1 MAVSNSV
8 SLSTNFNV
16 DPYYD
21 DFDESKNFY
30 RVLFRPG
37 LAVQARE
44 LTQMQTI
51 IQNQIDRL
59 GEHIFKEGSTVR
71 GVELNYDDRLSFI
84 KLRDNSANG
93 TSVNVNAFKDKVITG
108 SSTGITANV
117 MQIAAGSE
125 ADAPNYKTLFIKY
138 TKGQIANRTFANGE
152 QITTSSGLAAN
163 LISTGA
169 FGTGSQ
175 ITLGEGIIYAK
186 DHFIRF
192 PAQTLIL
199 DKYTNRPSYRVGANI
214 VEEVIQSSVD
224 TTLLDPAQGS
234 YNYAAP
240 GADRLKLNPILMKQP
255 ESTAPKG
262 NTFIEFV
269 RLKNGIIQE
278 EAVKPQY
285 AQIRDYMARRTFDE
299 SGHYIVKGWS
309 VTLEEHLM
317 QAGNGGTYLASNG
330 GNNDLLVASISPGR
344 GYISGYDHESLTTNF
359 MDIRKGLDFKN
370 VDDVPV
376 AANYGNYVVVDN
388 VVGNW
393 PTGTHAQ
400 VSLRS
405 NFANAVSNSDYST
418 TTAVGVEYGK
428 ARVRHISHVAGT
440 MGNHEATYNMYL
452 YDIKMTANT
461 FASVKSVYVDN
472 AGADGKADIVL
483 TSGAAK
489 LVDTSFNRSVYKTG
503 AEYVKSVRNS
513 SGAVNLDFNY
523 NDTFDVTIATDGTFT
538 VTTNNADENWP
549 YSTGALNTSQK
560 QKNFYLVLN
569 EQANSASTLTGT
581 LSISAGGN
589 TVTGSGTGFTSR
601 INAGDQLKFTGYANT
616 FEVSAVTN
624 DTALSVQQSSNLT
637 LSGVTYKKDYASGTV
652 IDMSG
657 VGGDATART
666 VTVDSSTQASFDL
679 QETFAATASATLHT
693 EITKTNGRE
702 IAKAFKS
709 GRFVHINVSN
719 NTGSTTGP
727 WDLGFSDGFRILEVR
742 KHSSALSANT
752 DGTDVTT
759 HFELDSGMRDNH
771 YDHARLI
778 QKSTSGLSIGGSE
791 HLLVKMDYFDH
802 DTSGGV
808 GYFTVDSYP
817 IDDVTTANT
826 NAITTAEIPI
836 YTSPVDGVGFSLR
849 DCVDIRPRII
859 DSSTDTT
866 TIGSA
871 TTNPSPRFT
880 MKQPSG
886 GIHYATPNDNWEVSL
901 SYYLKRRDLVVIDNS
916 GVTKIIEGKPTERRP
931 QTPPDP
937 ADGMVLGVVDIAPY
951 PSISMELAKRKQGS
965 GVVRPDLTCRVTN
978 LNNRRYTMRDIGDIV
993 KRVEKVEYYT
1003 ALSLL
1008 EKDTEGLL
1016 VSDSNGNDR
1025 FKNGMLVDNF
1035 TGHKVGNVYD
1045 NDYKI
1050 AIDPDEGEARPTFKI
1065 ESVEVDYYGANSS
1078 GVTTSPTDARI
1089 VVANSQL
1096 SWSNGETI
1104 TAGAI
1109 TGKLVYQV
1117 GDRLYI
1123 EQASGDYSIGATASG
1138 GTSGTT
1144 SEIVQVVTPGEGELI
1159 TLPYKHIKIIEQPYA
1174 STTRNPAGLLLNYKG
1189 VMTIT
1194 PDQDIWVDTTSQP
1207 DVAVNIDNNSDNW
1220 AQLADAWGTQFG
1232 DWRTEWTGT
1241 PSISTTNQN
1250 TGGGIQSTTTTTT
1263 TEGQTREGLRA
1274 QAGTPISTQQRL
1286 GPKLVSVNVIPFMR
1300 SRILRI
1306 HATSLKPNTRV
1317 FTFFDGKDVNPCCM
1331 QTNSMFANTTGESG
1345 TFLTSETGEIF
1356 LTFRIPNSNRLAD
1369 PGGATTNERGVR
1381 FRTGTKTF
1389 RLTDSITN
1397 AQGPGSATTSAEQQY
1412 TAQGMQEVQQDTVI
1426 STRRVPVS
1434 FESVTENRTLSNSV
1448 TRTNFTP
1455 FPPAPP
1461 PPQDNWGDDGGD
1473 DGDGD
1478 DGDGDPLAQSFRL
1491 DMGRAFAGE
1500 KDGENPIFGGA
1511 TGAFLTKI
1519 DLFFASK
1526 PRTAP
1531 VYVELREIDSNG
1543 YQLTPRVVP
1552 FSAQRLETADIN
1564 VSDDSSAPT
1573 PVHFPTPVYLLNSM
1587 DYAVVVIDRL
1597 GETTLW
1603 VSRIG
1608 EVDIISRTRIQKQP
1622 FNGVMYAAS
1631 NNKTW
1636 QQIQEEDLKLNLYT
1650 ALFIDRNTDSVPKTG
1665 IAVVKNKPLDM
1676 FSVAN
1681 VTASFARNNE
1691 EVYGESTLTLN
1702 SSVSVNS
1709 GLYLSGGTSGANGQI
1724 SNVDGTTLRIRL
1736 IEPRNQKYTVGE
1748 TVTIKHANNL
1758 TTGVTRTVSTEST
1771 PTGYTQYYDDRTSA
1785 NTFVHLANSTGAFS
1799 ANTFFKGQ
1807 WAGQSARILNVEDR
1821 AVHTLNPQVHYLQL
1835 RGTTLTG
1842 GVKFATITKNQID
1855 TAYTE
1860 VALNEDNTF
1869 DNTKYVLSRTNE
1881 VDNVSGQNSA
1891 ELRLNLSTSHPLL
1904 SPAIDIKK
1912 TNMITV
1918 ENTINNDNDNEAN
1931 TAGGNAT
1938 ARYITRTVTLADGQD
1953 ADDVK
1958 LILSAYQP
1966 ATSRVTAYYKIRHN
1980 DDNDLFQDLKWT
1992 AMESAETVVRY
2003 SDSENSDDFIEYDY
2017 KIPAANMT
2025 GAGGEVEYVNSESVT
2040 YTGFKQFAIKI
2051 VLTTSNASKPPRFK
2065 DLRAIALQV

>member
-1 MAVSNSV
+1 MAVSNTV

-21 DFDESKNFY
+21 DFSESKQFH
-30 RVLFRPG
+30 RILFRPG

-51 IQNQIDRL
+51 LQNQIDRL

-71 GVELNYDDRLSFI
+71 GVELNYDNRLQYI

-93 TSVNVNAFKDKVITG
+93 SSVDVNSWSGRVITG
-108 SSTGITANV
+108 SSSGITANV
-117 MQIAAGSE
+117 LSVAAGSE
-125 ADAPNYKTLFIKY
+125 ADAPNYKTLFVKY
-138 TKGQIANRTFANGE
+138 TKGNQTQRTFANGE
-152 QITTSSGLAAN
+152 QITTASGLAAN
-163 LISTGA
+163 LISTAA

-192 PAQTLIL
+192 PEQTLVL
-199 DKYTNRPSYRVGANI
+199 DKYDNKPSYRIGANV
-214 VEEVIQSSVD
+214 VEEIVQSSVD

-240 GADRLKLNPILMKQP
+240 GADRLKLNPVMMKQP
-255 ESTAPKG
+255 SSITPKG

-269 RLKNGIIQE
+269 RIEHGVIQE

-317 QAGNGGTYLASNG
+317 QAGNGGTYLPANG
-330 GNNDLLVASISPGR
+330 GNNDLLVASVSPGR
-344 GYISGYDHESLTTNF
+344 GYISGFDHETLTTFF
-359 MDIRKGLDFKN
+359 MDVRKGLDFKE

-388 VVGNW
+388 VVGKW
-393 PTGTHAQ
+393 PTTTHAR
-400 VSLRS
+400 VSLRDT
-405 NFANAVSNSDYST
+405 FANAISNAEYST
-418 TTAVGVEYGK
+418 TTAHGQEIGT
-428 ARVRHISHVAGT
+428 ARVRHITHASGT
-440 MGNHEATYNMYL
+440 MGNHEATYNLYL
-452 YDIKMTANT
+452 YDINMTANT
-461 FASVKSVYVDN
+461 FTNVRSVYYDD
-472 AGADGKADIVL
+472 ASAADAKADIVL
-483 TSGAAK
+483 TSGSAV
-489 LVDTSFNRSVYKTG
+489 LTDTAFNKSIYKTG
-503 AEYVKSVRNS
+503 AEYVKTVRNS

-523 NDTFDVTIATDGTFT
+523 NDSFDVTIATDGTFT

-549 YSTGALNTSQK
+549 YSTGALNSTQK

-569 EQANSASTLTGT
+569 AQANSASTLTGT
-581 LSISAGGN
+581 VSISAGGN

-601 INAGDQLKFTGYANT
+601 INVGDQLKLTGHANT

-624 DTALSVQQSSNLT
+624 DTSLSVQQSSNLT
-637 LSGVTYKKDYASGTV
+637 LSGVTYKKDYAAGSI
-652 IDMSG
+652 IDLSG
-657 VGGDATART
+657 VGGDASSRT
-666 VTVDSSTQASFDL
+666 VTIDSSTQASFDI
-679 QETFAATASATLHT
+679 QETFAATTSASLLC
-693 EITKTNGRE
+693 EVTKTNGRE
-702 IAKAFKS
+702 IAKSFKS

-759 HFELDSGMRDNH
+759 HFELDTGQRDNH
-771 YDHARLI
+771 YDHAKLVK
-778 QKSTSGLSIGGSE
+778 KSTSGLAIGGSE
-791 HLLVKMDYFDH
+791 HLLVKMDYFTH

-817 IDDVTTANT
+817 VDDVTTANT

-836 YTSPVDGVGFSLR
+836 YTSPIDGSGFSLR
-849 DCVDIRPRII
+849 DCVDIRPRIL
-859 DSSTDTT
+859 DSATDTT

-871 TTNPSPRFT
+871 TTNPSPRYT
-880 MKQPSG
+880 MVQPSG

-916 GVTKIIEGKPTERRP
+916 GVIKIIEGKPTERRP

-937 ADGMVLGVVDIAPY
+937 ADGMVLGIVDIAPY
-951 PSISMELAKRKQGS
+951 PSISFELAKRKQGS
-965 GVVRPDLTCRVTN
+965 GVLRPDLTCRVTN
-978 LNNRRYTMRDIGDIV
+978 INNRRYTMRDIGDIA

-1035 TGHKVGNVYD
+1035 TGHKIGNVYN

-1050 AIDPDEGEARPTFKI
+1050 AIDPDEGEARPTFRM
-1065 ESVEVDYYGANSS
+1065 ESVEVDFKLANSTN
-1078 GVTTSPTDARI
+1078 VTVATDDARI
-1089 VVANSQL
+1089 RIANSQL
-1096 SWSNGETI
+1096 TWSNGETI
-1104 TAGAI
+1104 TAGAT

-1117 GDRLYI
+1117 GDLLYI
-1123 EQASGDYSIGATASG
+1123 EQASAAFSVGASAVGGSSG
-1138 GTSGTT
+1138 HSE
-1144 SEIVQVVTPGEGELI
+1144 EIVEVVTPGDGELV
-1159 TLPYKHIKIIEQPYA
+1159 TLPYTHHKMIEQPYA
-1174 STTRNPAGLLLNYKG
+1174 STTRNPAGLLLNYRG
-1189 VMTIT
+1189 VVTIT

-1207 DVAVNIDNNSDNW
+1207 DVALNIDNNSDNW
-1220 AQLADAWGTQFG
+1220 QQLADAWGTQFG

-1241 PSISTTNQN
+1241 PSISTSQVN
-1250 TGGGIQSTTTTTT
+1250 TGAGIQTTTTTTT

-1274 QAGTPISTQQRL
+1274 QAGTPITTQQRL

-1306 HATSLKPNTRV
+1306 HATSMKPNTRV

-1331 QTNSMFANTTGESG
+1331 QTNSSFANTTGESG
-1345 TFLTSETGEIF
+1345 AFITDEIGQIY

-1369 PGGATTNERGVR
+1369 PGLVTTNERGVR

-1397 AQGPGSATTSAEQQY
+1397 AKGPGSATTSAEGQY

-1426 STRRVPVS
+1426 STRRVPVQ
-1434 FESVTENRTLSNSV
+1434 FERVNETRTLSNSV
-1448 TRTNFTP
+1448 ARTNFTP

-1461 PPQDNWGDDGGD
+1461 PPQDFWDGDGGDDGGD
-1473 DGDGD
+1473 
-1478 DGDGDPLAQSFRL
+1478 DGDPLAQSFRL
-1491 DMGRAFAGE
+1491 DMGRAYAGE
-1500 KDGENPIFGGA
+1500 KDGAQPILAGA
-1511 TGAFLTKI
+1511 TGAFMTKI

-1552 FSAQRLETADIN
+1552 FSSTRLETADIN
-1564 VSDDSSAPT
+1564 VSTDSSAPT

-1587 DYAVVVIDRL
+1587 DYAIVVIDRL

-1603 VSRIG
+1603 VSRLG
-1608 EVDIISRTRIQKQP
+1608 EVDILSGTRIQKQP

-1636 QQIQEEDLKLNLYT
+1636 QQIQEEDLKVNLYVAEFFKRPAGRPSGT
-1650 ALFIDRNTDSVPKTG
+1650 AVL
-1665 IAVVKNKPLDM
+1665 KNKPVDM

-1681 VTASFARNNE
+1681 VTHTFARNDE

-1702 SSVSVNS
+1702 SSVSVNT
-1709 GLYLSGGTSGANGQI
+1709 GLYLSGGTSAANAQI
-1724 SNVDGTTLRIRL
+1724 SNVDGTSVRVRL
-1736 IEPRNQKYTVGE
+1736 IQPTKTKFTVGE
-1748 TVTIKHANNL
+1748 TVTVKHANNL
-1758 TTGVTRTVSTEST
+1758 TTGVTRTVSAEST
-1771 PTGYTQYYDDRTSA
+1771 PTGYTQYYDDRTSS
-1785 NTFVHLANSTGAFS
+1785 NTFVHIANSTGTFT

-1807 WAGQSARILNVEDR
+1807 WAGQSARILDHVDT
-1821 AVHTLNPQVHYLQL
+1821 AVHTLNPQVHYLEL
-1835 RGTTLTG
+1835 RGTSLTG
-1842 GVKFATITKNQID
+1842 SVKFANASK
-1855 TAYTE
+1855 TALDATYTD
-1860 VALNEDNTF
+1860 VALNEDNNF
-1869 DNTKYVLSRTNE
+1869 DTSKYVLSRTNE
-1881 VDNVSGQNSA
+1881 VENLSGANSG
-1891 ELRLNLSTSHPLL
+1891 EIRLNLSTSHPLL

-1912 TNMITV
+1912 TNMIVV
-1918 ENTINNDNDNEAN
+1918 ENIINNDADNEAN
-1931 TAGGNAT
+1931 TAGGNST

-1953 ADDVK
+1953 ADDIK

-1966 ATSRVTAYYKIRHN
+1966 ATSRVYAYYKIRHN
-1980 DDNDLFQDLKWT
+1980 DDNDLFEDLKWT
-1992 AMESAETVVRY
+1992 AMASSEIVTRY
-2003 SDSENSDDFIEYDY
+2003 SDSENPDDFIEYEY
-2017 KIPAANMT
+2017 EIPSANMT
-2025 GAGGEVEYVNSESVT
+2025 GAGNEVQYTNSENVT

-2051 VLTTSNASKPPRFK
+2051 VLTTSNPSKPPRFK
-2065 DLRAIALQV
+2065 DLRAISLQV